1 MAMKQPGTNGGKL
14 QDQKWNS
21 EFEKEARKIGH
32 KRANEIGGIGGYLA
46 KSLFSGKTPEAE
58 ATKDVRKELAP
69 KYRREALQKLAREKS
84 GKNKPLP
91 LKVSPRS

>member
-14 QDQKWNS
+14 KDQKWNA
-21 EFEKEARKIGH
+21 EFTRSTNKIGH

-46 KSLFSGKTPEAE
+46 KSLISGKTPEAE
-58 ATKDVRKELAP
+58 ASKDVRKEQAP